1 MPPPGFLARIGHRNP
16 SQTDVDR
23 KANYQP
29 QGVGCCKSAKLICA
43 DAQEAKEAA
52 SHMAAWKSW
61 PSRVSS
67 RLLLKCSIGIK
78 MSIRSEDEFKAAGAT
93 RVVAL
98 VKEDLENE
106 VKEFRPAAASVDI
119 VFFLDSIG
127 LATSHHLKAV
137 HSAQPPQRTT
147 CKVTCHCLTIG
158 LHLEWLP
165 VTLQSRVMQMQGS
178 PQQCSGGKVSPFTA
192 TPIPARDCWERQ
204 FDTSGLT
211 GIVGGCVRNV

>member
-1 MPPPGFLARIGHRNP
+1 MPPPRFPARIGHCNP

-119 VFFLDSIG
+119 LFFLDGIDGIGIG
-127 LATSHHLKAV
+127 LTSKLSTQPSH
-137 HSAQPPQRTT
+137 AQPPQRAT

-158 LHLEWLP
+158 GHLDWLP
-165 VTLQSRVMQMQGS
+165 DGHPAVTGHADAGQSAAV
-178 PQQCSGGKVSPFTA
+178 QCG
-192 TPIPARDCWERQ
+192 
-204 FDTSGLT
+204 
-211 GIVGGCVRNV
+211 